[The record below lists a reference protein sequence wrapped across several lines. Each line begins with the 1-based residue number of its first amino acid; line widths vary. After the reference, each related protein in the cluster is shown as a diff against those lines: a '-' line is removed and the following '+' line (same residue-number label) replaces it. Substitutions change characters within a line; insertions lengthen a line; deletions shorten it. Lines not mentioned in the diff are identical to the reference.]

1 MSEILEIINSISGD
15 CDCGLHHKTAIK
27 DIQIASGL
35 VHNVGNILRK
45 NNFPTNL
52 LLVAD
57 KNTLK
62 ASDGIV
68 ESLKDFDVSF
78 KIYDNLRVAKMEDVK
93 EIENLISNQDIGV
106 LSVGTGSINDP
117 CRLATARC
125 NKKLCVFA
133 TAPSM
138 DGFASYSSPI
148 VDNGFKLSYP
158 AKSPEVII
166 GDTKILANA
175 PQELKSAG
183 FGDMMAKY
191 IGLVDWKISHLLTG
205 EVYCEKVSQ
214 LTRSAVDELLSMAD
228 KVTLNDEHTAGK
240 IFEALLKTGIGMS
253 FMQNSRP
260 ASGSEHIVAHLIEC
274 IELQDNI
281 IPNLH
286 GDDVG
291 VCTLEMLKYYNKLAQ
306 LPSVTAQYE
315 HVNWDEVYS
324 FYGPMRE
331 DVEKM
336 NHPDNIID
344 DVKPEKIQE
353 LWTEITETI
362 KSVPTYNECK
372 CAMEKAG
379 CKITVKDIN
388 KDRKL
393 FDDCVRY
400 SPFMRRRLTLH
411 RLNNMI
417 KGLDCS
423 KPVI

>member
-1 MSEILEIINSISGD
+1 MSEILEIINSISCD
-15 CDCGLHHKTAIK
+15 CDCGLQHKTAIR

-78 KIYDNLRVAKMEDVK
+78 KIYDDLRVAKIEHVQ

-117 CRLATARC
+117 CRLAAARC
-125 NKKLCVFA
+125 NKKLCIFA

-148 VDNGFKLSYP
+148 VANGFKSSYP

-175 PQELKSAG
+175 PKELKSAG
-183 FGDMMAKY
+183 FGDMIAKY

-205 EVYCEKVSQ
+205 EVYCEKVAQ
-214 LTRSAVDELLSMAD
+214 LTRNAVDELMNMAD
-228 KVTLNDEHTAGK
+228 KVTIDDEYTAGK
-240 IFEALLKTGIGMS
+240 IFESLLKTGIGMS

-260 ASGSEHIVAHLIEC
+260 ASGAEHIIAHLIEC

-291 VCTLEMLKYYNKLAQ
+291 VCTLELLKYYNELAE
-306 LPSVTAQYE
+306 LSSVTAQYE
-315 HVNWDEVYS
+315 RVDWDEIYE
-324 FYGPMRE
+324 FYGPLQDE
-331 DVEKM
+331 IKKM

-344 DVKPEKIQE
+344 AVTPEKIEE
-353 LWTEITETI
+353 LWSEIVKAI
-362 KSVPTYNECK
+362 KGVPSYGECK
-372 CAMEKAG
+372 AAMEKAG
-379 CKITVKDIN
+379 CKITVEDIKKN
-388 KDRKL
+388 QKL
-393 FDDCVRY
+393 FDDCVKY
-400 SPFMRRRLTLH
+400 SPYMRRRLTLL

-417 KGLDCS
+417 NENQVL
-423 KPVI
+423 

>member
-15 CDCGLHHKTAIK
+15 CGCGLQHKTAIK

-35 VHNVGNILRK
+35 VHDVGNILRK

-78 KIYDNLRVAKMEDVK
+78 KIYDNLRVAKMENVE

-117 CRLATARC
+117 CRLAAARC
-125 NKKLCVFA
+125 NKKLCIFA

-148 VDNGFKLSYP
+148 VANGFKSSYP

-175 PQELKSAG
+175 PKELKSAG
-183 FGDMMAKY
+183 FGDMIAKY

-205 EVYCEKVSQ
+205 ELYCEKVAQ
-214 LTRSAVDELLSMAD
+214 LTRNAVDELMNMAD
-228 KVTLNDEHTAGK
+228 KVTVNDEYTAGK
-240 IFEALLKTGIGMS
+240 IFEALLKTGLGMS

-260 ASGSEHIVAHLIEC
+260 ASGAEHIIAHLIEC
-274 IELQDNI
+274 MELQDNI

-291 VCTLEMLKYYNKLAQ
+291 VCTLEMLKYYNELAE
-306 LPSVTAQYE
+306 LSSVTAQHE
-315 HVNWDEVYS
+315 RVEWDEIYE
-324 FYGPMRE
+324 FYGPLQGE
-331 DVEKM
+331 IKKM

-344 DVKPEKIQE
+344 AVTPEKIEE
-353 LWTEITETI
+353 LWSEIVKAI
-362 KSVPTYNECK
+362 KGVPSYRECK
-372 CAMEKAG
+372 AAMEKAG
-379 CKITVKDIN
+379 CNTTVEAIKKN
-388 KDRKL
+388 QKL
-393 FDDCVRY
+393 FDDCVKY
-400 SPFMRRRLTLH
+400 SPYMRRRLTLL

-417 KGLDCS
+417 NE
-423 KPVI
+423 I